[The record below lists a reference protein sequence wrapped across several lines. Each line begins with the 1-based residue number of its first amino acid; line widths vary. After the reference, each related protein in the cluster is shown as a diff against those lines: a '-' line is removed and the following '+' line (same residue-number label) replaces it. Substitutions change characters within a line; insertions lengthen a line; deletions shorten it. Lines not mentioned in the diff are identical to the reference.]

1 MDRMDVG
8 IGQWLISDN
17 PNNLIKTYALGSCVA
32 LTLWD
37 KKAGVGGL
45 IHMALP
51 ESSINPDKAESM
63 PGYFVDTG
71 LKAFFR
77 EAKQK
82 GASRENST
90 IKLIGGS
97 SILDE
102 SKTFDIGKRNILATK
117 KHLWK
122 MGLGINREDIGGKIS
137 RTVSLNVETG
147 EIVISHAGNTWN
159 L

>member
-1 MDRMDVG
+1 
-8 IGQWLISDN
+8 
-17 PNNLIKTYALGSCVA
+17 
-32 LTLWD
+32 
-37 KKAGVGGL
+37 
-45 IHMALP
+45 
-51 ESSINPDKAESM
+51 M

-71 LKAFFR
+71 LQQLFSGKPSR
-77 EAKQK
+77 K